1 MSKEERSE
9 NQKIWKEKV
18 GYGRRWL
25 VGISFSAFKRL
36 FGEDVRAIK
45 VENIIQEVM
54 IKVAAYNKFVMIGM
68 EGT

>member
-1 MSKEERSE
+1 ME
-9 NQKIWKEKV
+9 IT
-18 GYGRRWL
+18 
-25 VGISFSAFKRL
+25 FSAFKRL

-54 IKVAAYNKFVMIGM
+54 IKVAAYNKFVMMGM